1 MAERLWRVRIVKR
14 TKATDVRWA
23 AVPQRAKQ
31 ISQTVCAAGH
41 LPKLQAGQ
49 YPESARPPEAL
60 GCGRTREQLLIQFKI
75 GGSAHTR
82 G

>member
-31 ISQTVCAAGH
+31 ISQMVCAAGH
-41 LPKLQAGQ
+41 LPQRSAL
-49 YPESARPPEAL
+49 ESARPPGLFAL
-60 GCGRTREQLLIQFKI
+60 V
-75 GGSAHTR
+75 A
-82 G
+82 